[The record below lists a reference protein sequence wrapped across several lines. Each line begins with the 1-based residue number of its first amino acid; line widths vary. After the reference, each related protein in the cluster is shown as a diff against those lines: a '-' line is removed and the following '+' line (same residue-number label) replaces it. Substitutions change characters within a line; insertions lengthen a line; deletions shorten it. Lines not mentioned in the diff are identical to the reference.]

1 MILGVLEQSNFLE
14 LHLLPENEYAKGT
27 NLVSLLGPLPP
38 PPEKKNNLCFYNM
51 LFSLML
57 IICLNIPFC

>member
-27 NLVSLLGPLPP
+27 NLVSLLGPLPRP
-38 PPEKKNNLCFYNM
+38 RPKTTTYVFITCCFH
-51 LFSLML
+51 
-57 IICLNIPFC
+57 